1 MRTMQFLVV
10 GCMVLLTTGLFA
22 QHRPQPRVTGNV
34 SVNIGL
40 GTPHRPV
47 PPPRPVV
54 YHDHHHCNHP
64 SHYRGNG
71 HYHGKGHG
79 HHHGKGH
86 GGHHHGH
93 HRGPGRR

>member
-1 MRTMQFLVV
+1 MRAMQLLVV
-10 GCMVLLTTGLFA
+10 GCMVLLTTSLFA
-22 QHRPQPRVTGNV
+22 QHRTQHPRVNGNV
-34 SVNIGL
+34 NVNIGI

-54 YHDHHHCNHP
+54 YNDHCNHP